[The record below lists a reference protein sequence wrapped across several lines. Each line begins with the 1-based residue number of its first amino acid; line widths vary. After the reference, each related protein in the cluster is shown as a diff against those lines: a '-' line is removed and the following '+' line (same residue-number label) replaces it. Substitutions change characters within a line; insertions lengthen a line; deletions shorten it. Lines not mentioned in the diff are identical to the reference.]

1 MKASWAWYCGMVAG
15 IVVVLTVV
23 FTKLNISRRK
33 GDIVPRGVL
42 NSLKHTLL
50 TEEHAAPPPGK
61 GQRILCWILTQP
73 KNLKNRT
80 LAVKETWGGDCDITL
95 YFSSVTDKQFPT
107 IGLGIPEK
115 RRNLVKKVIAAL
127 KYIDKF
133 YSDEADW
140 FLKADD
146 DTFVVVENLRHFLKT
161 KDPDAPVYYGCKL
174 EGKRLHYHSGGGGYV
189 MSRNILR
196 KFVQNI
202 NKSTDCRM
210 QGAEDAA
217 IGRCLNSLGIL
228 PSYSVD
234 QKGYFV
240 FHWSSVHM
248 FMLGLTKTTPNWVI
262 KRQPFWSRH
271 NVASNV
277 SVSFHFA
284 LNGDMRAMHFL
295 LNNLTV
301 YGYRKPTV
309 YRSAGVTKKG
319 YEMGNGYR
327 DLSP

>member
-1 MKASWAWYCGMVAG
+1 MKTSWTFYVGMVTG
-15 IVVVLTVV
+15 ILVVLTLVLIKMN
-23 FTKLNISRRK
+23 TSKWK
-33 GDIVPRGVL
+33 GGLFPRDMQDG
-42 NSLKHTLL
+42 LKHTLL
-50 TEEHAAPPPGK
+50 TEEPGTSPPGMR

-95 YFSSVTDKQFPT
+95 YFSSVTDRQFPT

-115 RRNLVKKVIAAL
+115 RKNLIKKVIAAL
-127 KYIDKF
+127 QYIDKF
-133 YSDEADW
+133 YSDKADW

-146 DTFVVVENLRHFLKT
+146 DTFIIVDNLRHFLRT

-189 MSRNILR
+189 MSKNVLR
-196 KFVQNI
+196 KFVQNV
-202 NKSTDCRM
+202 NKSPECTM

-217 IGRCLNSLGIL
+217 VGRCLNSLGVH

-234 QKGYFV
+234 QNGYFV
-240 FHWSSVHM
+240 FHWSSV
-248 FMLGLTKTTPNWVI
+248 FLYLVGITEDTPNWVI
-262 KRQPFWSRH
+262 QRQPFWSRH

-277 SVSFHFA
+277 SVSFHYA
-284 LNGDMRAMHFL
+284 RNGGMRAMHFL

-301 YGYRKPTV
+301 HGYRKPTV
-309 YRSAGVTKKG
+309 YRLQGESRQTVPTS
-319 YEMGNGYR
+319 GNR
-327 DLSP
+327 LR